1 MSVAAKWLSAADRSA
16 CQLKPLYMLNS
27 QTTTKLS
34 RVLKPITTGS
44 AALVLGCNFIFG
56 PDKPDFN
63 PGYTITNVQEKI
75 IQRNLENPGGLSYNT
90 DNLNLASYLN
100 LKSLGTPSYDYST
113 TNNSSNTSLINYTA
127 LFSTGPLF
135 KHSRETD
142 RTEGFLNPAVYA
154 FQGSVDLLSNNPPLN
169 KILEFPLSTYF
180 SDFTTGTFR
189 WRQDDILRPI
199 GNIADIV
206 FTNKGIFCSANTSN
220 KLFEIG
226 LDGPSV
232 FIENNE
238 LFGITD
244 MIFARD
250 GKIYAAQAPRVK
262 VDSIVNYITHLSITR
277 PKRVISI
284 DLTTKTITQ
293 EFELPTEKEIHP
305 KSPEDNRLNSKGFL
319 ADERIKIVE
328 NSVNGKNVLG
338 IDFYVSDMFKE
349 VIYKVTNKKVEV
361 LKDSVNLP
369 TSLAVDSTGNLFY
382 TSSPLWDYP
391 ILYWV
396 SPTKIYMLNPATLEE
411 KVVYNFGEEQDYE
424 ILSALKVKNGR
435 YITQT
440 GVNITNVLLE
450 DGDNLIFIFTNSH
463 AKDIRVIRGQKSKI
477 Q

>member
-1 MSVAAKWLSAADRSA
+1 MLKSHTKNTLSRA
-16 CQLKPLYMLNS
+16 LKPL
-27 QTTTKLS
+27 
-34 RVLKPITTGS
+34 TTGLT
-44 AALVLGCNFIFG
+44 ALVLGCNFIFG

-63 PGYTITNVQEKI
+63 PGYTITNVQERI
-75 IQRNLENPGGLSYNT
+75 IQRNLENPGGLSYGT
-90 DNLNLASYLN
+90 ENLNLASYLN
-100 LKSLGTPSYDYST
+100 LNTLGQSNYNYST
-113 TNNSSNTSLINYTA
+113 TNNSSNASQINYTA

-135 KHSRETD
+135 KHSKETN
-142 RTEGFLNPAVYA
+142 RIEGFLNPAVHS
-154 FQGSVDLLSNNPPLN
+154 FQGSVDLLSNNPTLN

-180 SDFTTGTFR
+180 SDFTTGTFNL
-189 WRQDDILRPI
+189 RQDSILQPI
-199 GNIADIV
+199 GNISDIV
-206 FTNKGIFCSANTSN
+206 FTNKGIFYSANTSN
-220 KLFEIG
+220 KLFKID
-226 LDGPSV
+226 LNGPSV
-232 FIENNE
+232 FLENNE

-250 GKIYAAQAPRVK
+250 GKIYAAQAPRAK
-262 VDSIVNYITHLSITR
+262 LDSMVNYIPHFSITR

-305 KSPEDNRLNSKGFL
+305 KTTEDLRLFSRGFL

-338 IDFYVSDMFKE
+338 IDFYVSDMLKE

-369 TSLAVDSTGNLFY
+369 TSLAVDSIGNLFY

-424 ILSALKVKNGR
+424 ILAGMKVKNGR
-435 YITQT
+435 YITQV

-450 DGDNLIFIFTNSH
+450 DSNNLIFIFTNSH
-463 AKDIRVIRGQKSKI
+463 ANDIRVITAKKSK
-477 Q
+477 